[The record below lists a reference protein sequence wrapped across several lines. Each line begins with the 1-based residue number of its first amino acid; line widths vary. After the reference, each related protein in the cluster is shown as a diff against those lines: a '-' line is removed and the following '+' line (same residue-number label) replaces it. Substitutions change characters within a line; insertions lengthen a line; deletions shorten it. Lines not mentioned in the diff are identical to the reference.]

1 MSNLND
7 LQISSLAATQC
18 AAACDKFTEEL
29 LSVQALVEGHSYGG
43 GFGTLPS
50 GQALEKKYSELA
62 VGGAGSLT
70 SMLQAHITV
79 ATNLAATFTEI
90 GKHYQA
96 TDDAV
101 AQNVISTDPPR

>member
-1 MSNLND
+1 MTD
-7 LQISSLAATQC
+7 LQNLAISDEAANRCADACREFSNGIADLHKSISLA
-18 AAACDKFTEEL
+18 
-29 LSVQALVEGHSYGG
+29 GHAG

-70 SMLQAHITV
+70 AMLQAHITV